1 MKRKPSKAG
10 GRGKMRSSAGNPG
23 LQRAVE
29 LFHAGRVA
37 EAAPLVDAAVAR
49 NPKDPDALRIK
60 ALIILRSG
68 LMLEAQKILD
78 RAHKIDPRNPMMPL
92 DQAVIHKLG
101 GRYPEMIDSC
111 REALKRMPGSRRAE
125 AMLAQAY
132 EGGGMTDQAVRFIE
146 ETIAKRGLDAEMG
159 ETYANVLELSGRR
172 EDALVV
178 LDRLLESS
186 ATQPPVRRRLL
197 LHRGR
202 ILEKLGRFAESMESF
217 EAGHAV
223 FSVVFDPDE
232 WDRRL
237 DSIIEA
243 TDPMSLPEELSEA
256 AGSEVPVFI
265 ASLPRSGTSL
275 VERIIGVHP
284 AAHGAGETGLIGD
297 VLRAARPTIGTEPY
311 QGIRDAM
318 PDALEAIRG
327 DYLGRQAGLFG
338 HSSRI
343 VNKHLQNWQ
352 FLPIIAACFPKSHV
366 IRIDRAPADVGI
378 SIFGQNLPYERM
390 PWATRLDW
398 IGRMIR
404 SHRRF
409 SDAMKDRIPNP
420 WLDLNYSDLVTEPEP
435 VIRSLIEFLGL
446 DWDDRCLEPHR
457 SEQGRGGRRYMPTL
471 SIHQV
476 RQPISRGSLD
486 RAEAFGD
493 LMAPLHRGLA
503 GDA

>member
-1 MKRKPSKAG
+1 MNRKPRKASG
-10 GRGKMRSSAGNPG
+10 GGGIRLGPVSPELR
-23 LQRAVE
+23 RATE
-29 LFHAGRVA
+29 LFQAGRVA

-49 NPKDPDALRIK
+49 NPRDPNALRIK

-68 LMLEAQKILD
+68 LILEAQKILD

-92 DQAVIHKLG
+92 DQAVMHKLG
-101 GRYPEMIDSC
+101 GRYPEMVESC

-132 EGGGMTDQAVRFIE
+132 EGGGSTEQAIRFIE
-146 ETIAKRGLDAEMG
+146 ETVVKRGLDAEMG
-159 ETYANVLELSGRR
+159 ETYANVLELAGRR

-178 LDRLLESS
+178 VERLLDAT

-202 ILEKLGRFAESMESF
+202 MLEKLARFDEAMDSF
-217 EAGHAV
+217 DAGHAV
-223 FSVVFDPDE
+223 FPVNFDPDE

-243 TDPMSLPEELSEA
+243 TTPMSLPNEMSDAAASEI
-256 AGSEVPVFI
+256 PIFI

-284 AAHGAGETGLIGD
+284 SAHGAGETGLIGE
-297 VLRAARPTIGTEPY
+297 VLRDARGRIGQEPY
-311 QGIRDAM
+311 RGVRDAT
-318 PDALEAIRG
+318 PEVLETLRR
-327 DYLGRQAGLFG
+327 DYLERQNGLFG
-338 HSSRI
+338 HSARI

-352 FLPIIAACFPKSHV
+352 FLPIIAAWFPKAQV

-378 SIFGQNLPYERM
+378 SIYGQNLPHDRM

-398 IGRMIR
+398 IGRMIL
-404 SHRRF
+404 SHQRF

-435 VIRSLIEFLGL
+435 AIRSLIDFLGL
-446 DWDDRCLEPHR
+446 EWDDRCLEPHR

-476 RQPISRGSLD
+476 RQPIGRGSLD
-486 RAEAFGD
+486 RAAAFGD
-493 LMAPLHRGLA
+493 RMAPLHRGLA
-503 GDA
+503 RDH

>member
-1 MKRKPSKAG
+1 LGPVSPELR
-10 GRGKMRSSAGNPG
+10 
-23 LQRAVE
+23 RATE
-29 LFHAGRVA
+29 LFQAGRVA

-49 NPKDPDALRIK
+49 NPRDPNALRIK

-68 LMLEAQKILD
+68 LILEAQKILD

-92 DQAVIHKLG
+92 DQAVMHKLG
-101 GRYPEMIDSC
+101 GRYPEMVESC

-132 EGGGMTDQAVRFIE
+132 EGGGSTEQAIRFIE
-146 ETIAKRGLDAEMG
+146 ETVVKRGLDAEMG
-159 ETYANVLELSGRR
+159 ETYANVLELAGRR

-178 LDRLLESS
+178 VERLLDAT

-202 ILEKLGRFAESMESF
+202 MLEKLARFDEAMDSF
-217 EAGHAV
+217 DAGHAV
-223 FSVVFDPDE
+223 FPVNFDPDE

-243 TDPMSLPEELSEA
+243 TTPMSLPNEMSDAAASEI
-256 AGSEVPVFI
+256 PIFI

-284 AAHGAGETGLIGD
+284 SAHGAGETGLIGE
-297 VLRAARPTIGTEPY
+297 VLRDARGRIGQEPY
-311 QGIRDAM
+311 RGVRDAT
-318 PDALEAIRG
+318 PEVLETLRR
-327 DYLGRQAGLFG
+327 DYLERQNGLFG
-338 HSSRI
+338 HSARI

-352 FLPIIAACFPKSHV
+352 FLPIIAAWFPKAQV

-378 SIFGQNLPYERM
+378 SIYGQNLPHDRM

-398 IGRMIR
+398 IGRMIL
-404 SHRRF
+404 SHQRF

-435 VIRSLIEFLGL
+435 AIRSLIDFLGL
-446 DWDDRCLEPHR
+446 EWDDRCLEPHR

-476 RQPISRGSLD
+476 RQPIGRGSLD
-486 RAEAFGD
+486 RAAAFGD
-493 LMAPLHRGLA
+493 RMAPLHRGLA
-503 GDA
+503 RDH